1 MNVKTMS
8 PKQGMKDSD
17 LAGIF
22 YDEARR
28 ISLTEEEAVSLAREA
43 FLSFRDHYKALK
55 LKTTAQGARP

>member
-1 MNVKTMS
+1 MNVKTVS
-8 PKQGMKDSD
+8 QDKGMKDSD

-43 FLSFRDHYKALK
+43 FLSFRDHYRALK
-55 LKTTAQGARP
+55 LKTATGAAAR